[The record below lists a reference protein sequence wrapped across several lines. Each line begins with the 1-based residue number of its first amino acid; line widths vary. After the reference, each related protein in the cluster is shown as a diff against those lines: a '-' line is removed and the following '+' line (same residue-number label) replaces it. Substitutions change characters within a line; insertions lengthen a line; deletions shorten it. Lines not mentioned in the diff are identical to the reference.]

1 MSWPAV
7 VVVALAI
14 LVVVAAVVAVTASDR
29 RLALVGLAAALSLAP
44 LVADPLPDPLV
55 VAIRIVGAALAA
67 YLVRIPL
74 RDAGPGRGSRI
85 GWPAEA
91 AAAAAAFV
99 AGFAASSTGLAG
111 SGPAAAT
118 AAAFAVGAV
127 VLVPLADQRDPGR
140 TGLALLLAIMA
151 ADLLR
156 VGLGDPGTPGS
167 LTVTAAMVAL
177 ATAVA
182 AMLMAREE
190 RHHGTSG
197 TVVPGKGTEDEP

>member
-7 VVVALAI
+7 VVVARAI

-85 GWPAEA
+85 GWPAYRKREPPA
-91 AAAAAAFV
+91 TT
-99 AGFAASSTGLAG
+99 GSSNGSTTSASRS
-111 SGPAAAT
+111 P
-118 AAAFAVGAV
+118 F
-127 VLVPLADQRDPGR
+127 R
-140 TGLALLLAIMA
+140 T
-151 ADLLR
+151 
-156 VGLGDPGTPGS
+156 
-167 LTVTAAMVAL
+167 
-177 ATAVA
+177 
-182 AMLMAREE
+182 
-190 RHHGTSG
+190 
-197 TVVPGKGTEDEP
+197 

>member
-7 VVVALAI
+7 AAAALA
-14 LVVVAAVVAVTASDR
+14 LAVVAAAVVTVSASER
-29 RLALVGLAAALSLAP
+29 RLALVGLAASLSLAP

-55 VAIRIVGAALAA
+55 IAIRIVGAALAA

-91 AAAAAAFV
+91 TAAAAAFL
-99 AGFAASSTGLAG
+99 AGLAASSTGLAG
-111 SGPAAAT
+111 DGPAAAT
-118 AAAFAVGAV
+118 AAAFAVGV
-127 VLVPLADQRDPGR
+127 VVVVPLADQRDPGR
-140 TGLALLLAIMA
+140 TGLALLLAILA

-167 LTVTAAMVAL
+167 LTIAAAMVAV

-182 AMLMAREE
+182 AMLVAREE
-190 RHHGTSG
+190 RHHGSG
-197 TVVPGKGTEDEP
+197 RTVPIAAPEDEP